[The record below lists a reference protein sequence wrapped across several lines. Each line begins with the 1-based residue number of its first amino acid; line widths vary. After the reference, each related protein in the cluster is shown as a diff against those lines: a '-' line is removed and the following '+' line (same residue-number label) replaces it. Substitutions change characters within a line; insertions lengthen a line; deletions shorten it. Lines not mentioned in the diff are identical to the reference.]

1 MLRAVTAITLLFF
14 CSLGG
19 GQVQAQTATAPSNAD
34 KSKVDSRDKAES
46 IYLRIVRN
54 KRDEPVAMQT
64 SIVSFSPSKQASG
77 KPSPY
82 DGVVVDLIGAVH
94 VADKAYFRHLNQQF
108 KKYDALLYEL
118 VAPEENNIPEGGN
131 SQHPV
136 GQMQQGMKSMLNLS
150 YQLEEIDY
158 TRRNFVHADM
168 SPEEFSRVMGERNET
183 WLSMM
188 LKMMGSALALQ
199 SAEGRGNDADI
210 MFALLF
216 AKDRPKR
223 LKRVMSQQFGNLEG
237 TMSVLEGENGSTIIG
252 ERNNKA
258 LEVLRR
264 EIAKGKKRI
273 GIFYGAGHLPD
284 METKLAE
291 EFGMKPVPKSV
302 RWLTAWDMK

>member
-1 MLRAVTAITLLFF
+1 MLRAVTAIALLCIFPF
-14 CSLGG
+14 CCRQS
-19 GQVQAQTATAPSNAD
+19 QAQTGTTQANSD
-34 KSKVDSRDKAES
+34 KSQQTSRGKDDS
-46 IYLRIVRN
+46 IYLRIVRDKN
-54 KRDEPVAMQT
+54 GEPEAMQT
-64 SIVSFSPSKQASG
+64 SIVSFTPAKPANGQSG
-77 KPSPY
+77 MFE
-82 DGVVVDLIGAVH
+82 GVVVDLIGAVH
-94 VADKAYFRHLNQQF
+94 VADKTYFRQLNEQF

-118 VAPEENNIPEGGN
+118 VAPEENNVPEGGT

-136 GQMQQGMKSMLNLS
+136 GQMQQGMKSMLNLA

-158 TRRNFVHADM
+158 TRPNFVHADM
-168 SPEEFSRVMGERNET
+168 SPEEFSRVMGERNES

-223 LKRVMSQQFGNLEG
+223 LKRVMSQQFSNLEG

-252 ERNNKA
+252 ERNKKA
-258 LEVLRR
+258 LEVMRR

-284 METKLAE
+284 MEKKLAD
-291 EFGMKPVPKSV
+291 EFGMQPVPTSL